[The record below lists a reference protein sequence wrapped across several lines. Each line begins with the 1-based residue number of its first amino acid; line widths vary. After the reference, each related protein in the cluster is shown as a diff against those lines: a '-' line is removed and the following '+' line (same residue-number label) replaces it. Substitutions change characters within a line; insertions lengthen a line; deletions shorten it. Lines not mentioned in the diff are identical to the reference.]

1 MYVLQMCASVISLL
15 IHGALLEYQSD
26 ATSSYLSAARSEIHA
41 EMHRDSSEDIEFS
54 LT

>member
-15 IHGALLEYQSD
+15 IHGALLECQSD

-41 EMHRDSSEDIEFS
+41 ETHRDSSEDIEFS